1 MTTSL
6 AKQVIEGEIVEH
18 WSKRLTITINFVASP
33 ELTESMA
40 LAKESLRR
48 LPPLTREVIPMLDG
62 NLDDGA
68 IDL

>member
-6 AKQVIEGEIVEH
+6 TKRVIEGEIVEH
-18 WSKRLTITINFVASP
+18 WSKRLNITINFAASP
-33 ELTESMA
+33 EFAESMA
-40 LAKESLRR
+40 QAKESLRR
-48 LPPLTREVIPMLDG
+48 LPPLTREVIPIVDG